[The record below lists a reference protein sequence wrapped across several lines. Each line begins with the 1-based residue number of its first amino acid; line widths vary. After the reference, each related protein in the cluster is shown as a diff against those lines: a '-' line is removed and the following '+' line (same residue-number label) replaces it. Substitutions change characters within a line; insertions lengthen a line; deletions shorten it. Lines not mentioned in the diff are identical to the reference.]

1 MTPRLQMLQKPP
13 VVFSQRDP
21 LVAIGEKDLA
31 YALKLSAFKEDAIAR
46 LWLIYSQSILS
57 DVDPCMEANDG
68 AAATIASTA
77 DYESLK
83 SLKVSHPWQNRYEL
97 MVGEATL
104 YLVEED
110 GDVFLYFLS
119 PDRLCNQWE
128 NCRIE
133 LSDYSSDASAYFIAT
148 VFDAYERIKLFYETR
163 GLNS

>member
-1 MTPRLQMLQKPP
+1 MTLQLQMIQKPP
-13 VVFSQRDP
+13 VVFSHYDP
-21 LVAIGEKDLA
+21 CTAISDSDLA
-31 YALKLSAFKEDAIAR
+31 YALKWSAFKEDAIAR
-46 LWLIYSQSILS
+46 LWLSYSRNVLS

-68 AAATIASTA
+68 AVATIASTA

-97 MVGEATL
+97 RVGEATL

-119 PDRLCNQWE
+119 PDRLCNRWE
-128 NCRIE
+128 NCRID

-148 VFDAYERIKLFYETR
+148 VFEAYEHINRFYETIMI
-163 GLNS
+163 